1 MSKTPRLLYITANM
15 ILVLTGIVL
24 HLLNNASIGDNIL
37 ASGIVGLVLYWALDV
52 TRQYEAEQEQLLRD
66 ANEQGV
72 VRIYDR
78 RLIVERYAEVRTKA
92 TGAFDMMGFGL
103 RTFIEDNQHH
113 LEEWAKKFVI
123 RILVIHPNTEY
134 CDQRD
139 LEENDPQGKIRQ
151 DVYYVTRLIQR
162 LKNPR
167 IQIHWYKAI
176 PTTNVFRMGD
186 TMFIGPY
193 FVDTR
198 SRNSM
203 TIELRAGGKLFD
215 RYLEHFNRIW
225 NDQALSSEPNYAQSP
240 LASD

>member
-1 MSKTPRLLYITANM
+1 MNKIYRLLYITTNV
-15 ILVLTGIVL
+15 ILILTGIIL
-24 HLLNNASIGDNIL
+24 HLLNNTSIGDNIL

-52 TRQYEAEQEQLLRD
+52 TRRYEAEQKQLLSD

-78 RLIVERYAEVRTKA
+78 RLIIERYAEVRMKT
-92 TGAFDMMGFGL
+92 TGSFDIMGFGL
-103 RTFIEDNQHH
+103 RTFIEDNQHE
-113 LEEWAKKFVI
+113 LKEWAKKFVI

-134 CDQRD
+134 CIQRD
-139 LEENDPQGKIRQ
+139 LEENDPSGKIQQ
-151 DVYYVTRLIQR
+151 DVYFITRLIQD

-167 IQIHWYKAI
+167 IQVRWYKAI
-176 PTTNVFRMGD
+176 PTTNLFRMGD

-193 FVDTR
+193 FVNTR

-225 NDQALSSEPNYAQSP
+225 NDHALSFEPNYAQLP
-240 LASD
+240 LLSD

>member
-1 MSKTPRLLYITANM
+1 MSKIPRLLYISANV

-24 HLLNNASIGDNIL
+24 HLLNNASIGDNIF

-66 ANEQGV
+66 ANDQGV

-78 RLIVERYAEVRTKA
+78 RIIVERYAEVRMKA
-92 TGAFDMMGFGL
+92 TGAFDIMGFGL
-103 RTFIEDNQHH
+103 RTFIEDNQYD
-113 LEEWAKKFVI
+113 LEEWAKKLVI

-139 LEENDPQGKIRQ
+139 LEENYPPGKIRQ
-151 DVYYVTRLIQR
+151 DVYFVTRLIQG

-167 IQIHWYKAI
+167 IQIRWYKAI
-176 PTTNVFRMGD
+176 PTANIFRMGD

-193 FVDTR
+193 FIDTR

-225 NDQALSSEPNYAQSP
+225 SDPALSFEPNC
-240 LASD
+240 